1 MLEITD
7 PKEKQAVLNAKA
19 KVKALSGNPRIV
31 ATSPAVADIC
41 DKLDLDL
48 VGVPKEQCFQNSIKI
63 QKGKESRTC
72 HESRYGNRI
81 FFKS

>member
-48 VGVPKEQCFQNSIKI
+48 VGVPKSSVSKI
-63 QKGKESRTC
+63 PSSRTC

>member
-48 VGVPKEQCFQNSIKI
+48 VGVPKSIKI